1 MPVDPTL
8 VGTFA
13 VAAAGWLAVRGR
25 RRRTRR
31 RALEHALSRFEHV
44 AVELDP
50 SRPLSPSLMRMID
63 AARMARWALETP
75 LHRLLAIEPALHE
88 WPWHRRERA
97 SDYDA
102 AITEA
107 RRALWEWL
115 GTLRALPAAERMTLG
130 GLGLDARPMWSLVL
144 GPGVFERT
152 EQVFDDAWLPSVP
165 DTERVIAALAQALQD
180 LQRFELT
187 VLSLRQAP
195 YR

>member
-8 VGTFA
+8 VGTCA
-13 VAAAGWLAVRGR
+13 VAAAGWLAVRDR

-31 RALEHALSRFEHV
+31 RALEHALSCFEHV
-44 AVELDP
+44 ESNAADH
-50 SRPLSPSLMRMID
+50 LSPTLARMID

-75 LHRLLAIEPALHE
+75 LRRLLAIEPALHE

-115 GTLRALPAAERMTLG
+115 GTLRALPAAERVTLG

-152 EQVFDDAWLPSVP
+152 TQVFDDGWLPAVP
-165 DTERVIAALAQALQD
+165 DTERVIAALSQALQD